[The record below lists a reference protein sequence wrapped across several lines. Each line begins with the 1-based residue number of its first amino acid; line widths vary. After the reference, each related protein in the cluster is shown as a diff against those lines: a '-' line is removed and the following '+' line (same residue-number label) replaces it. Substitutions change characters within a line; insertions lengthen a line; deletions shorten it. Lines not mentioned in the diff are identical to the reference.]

1 MRTDKRIAFAAFM
14 VVAMLGIGI
23 VVRLTAPSYATAGHV
38 GDPNLTAIIETRGSP
53 VAHESNPSLADTYPP
68 GITAIRPSHSG
79 TGQAP
84 GQPAVSVED
93 IRTFVAKTP
102 PSYWDRTSPPP
113 TITSVEFMSAA
124 EVSKRFADSLLRPP
138 ETILCVVTLA
148 GRFIVP
154 APPTDATDRFVMTG
168 ASSMLIFDAM
178 TGNWLMESVQ

>member
-1 MRTDKRIAFAAFM
+1 MRTGKRIAVAAFIG
-14 VVAMLGIGI
+14 VATLGIGV
-23 VVRLTAPSYATAGHV
+23 VVRLAVPSHATAGRV
-38 GDPNLTAIIETRGSP
+38 GDPNPTAIIETRGSP
-53 VAHESNPSLADTYPP
+53 VANENNAIPADTYPP

-79 TGQAP
+79 TVQAP
-84 GQPAVSVED
+84 EQPAVSAED
-93 IRTFVAKTP
+93 IRAFISTTP

-113 TITSVEFMSAA
+113 TITSIEFMSAT

-154 APPTDATDRFVMTG
+154 APPTGTIDRFAMAGT
-168 ASSMLIFDAM
+168 SSVLIFDAT